1 MHIWFIQPVFIHD
14 IIHSLDSDGLFS
26 FIQSKSSY
34 AKIISSYI
42 DIDSISVST
51 EELTFMDYS
60 QLEMGLVTMDLSSF
74 SQLKSF
80 ECGDNSFNSVR
91 QFIINGLNELESIS
105 IGMNSFTLSE
115 NSYSERLNREF
126 HLKNCLSLRELSID
140 RYSFSDYHTFELNNL
155 PNLKSIVIGSSSES
169 ANFYFVESIEL
180 NDLPSLESIEFGSG
194 SFYSIHDIVL
204 SSMIWYWYR
213 FSLDLTQLKSIR
225 LGDYSLRGDS
235 NDDRKGRIDIPYDFM
250 NTLTMKSTNEWL
262 WIDNEIFLLSLP
274 FLHLVHQTLRILDQ
288 LIWLVFIHDFIHSLD
303 IPHLYPEG
311 ISASRPNHFQ
321 YAYLIHSTSIH
332 SWYHSF
338 IRFWSYHS
346 FHSIQIIICQ
356 DHIFLYRYWF
366 YLCINQ
372 SSQLH

>member
-1 MHIWFIQPVFIHD
+1 MISF
-14 IIHSLDSDGLFS
+14 IHSLDSDGLFS

-42 DIDSISVST
+42 DIDSISVSI

-140 RYSFSDYHTFELNNL
+140 RYSFSDYHIFELNHL
-155 PNLKSIVIGSSSES
+155 PNLKSIMIGSSSDS
-169 ANFYFVESIEL
+169 MNFYFVESIEL
-180 NDLPSLESIEFGSG
+180 NDLPSLESIEFGSN

-204 SSMIWYWYR
+204 SSMI
-213 FSLDLTQLKSIR
+213 
-225 LGDYSLRGDS
+225 
-235 NDDRKGRIDIPYDFM
+235 
-250 NTLTMKSTNEWL
+250 
-262 WIDNEIFLLSLP
+262 
-274 FLHLVHQTLRILDQ
+274 
-288 LIWLVFIHDFIHSLD
+288 
-303 IPHLYPEG
+303 
-311 ISASRPNHFQ
+311 
-321 YAYLIHSTSIH
+321 
-332 SWYHSF
+332 
-338 IRFWSYHS
+338 
-346 FHSIQIIICQ
+346 
-356 DHIFLYRYWF
+356 
-366 YLCINQ
+366 
-372 SSQLH
+372 